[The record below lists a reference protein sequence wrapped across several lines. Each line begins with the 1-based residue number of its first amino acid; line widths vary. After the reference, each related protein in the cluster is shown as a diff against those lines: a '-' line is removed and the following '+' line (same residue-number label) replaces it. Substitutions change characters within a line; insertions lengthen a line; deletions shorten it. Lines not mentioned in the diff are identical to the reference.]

1 MSVVELIE
9 KAVKNPEN
17 INEDGSINWNFV
29 DADIHLDN
37 SEFNLGYT
45 SQELF
50 EGLNSYDG

>member
-9 KAVKNPEN
+9 KAVNNPEN
-17 INEDGSINWNFV
+17 INEDGSVNWNFV

-37 SEFNLGYT
+37 SELKLGYT

-50 EGLNSYDG
+50 EGLNAYN